1 MKKASNGYY
10 GFTIVELLI
19 VIVVIGVLA
28 AITTNV
34 FNGIQKRAQDTQV
47 IAHVNQWSKIINSY
61 AVLKGEYPQ
70 PGLGSNGSY
79 CLGVLLPKEDF
90 ANGECDKSMTG
101 ANNSSHLEAIL
112 KDSGVPYPVADT
124 SIVRYG
130 TGGFYDMRG
139 LILRTNDSKVRNYK
153 ITYSLQ
159 QEKCPAGDGIGY
171 QESDDGRGI
180 SGTSPPGLY
189 GRKKLCV
196 RNLTDL

>member
-61 AVLKGEYPQ
+61 A
-70 PGLGSNGSY
+70 
-79 CLGVLLPKEDF
+79 
-90 ANGECDKSMTG
+90 
-101 ANNSSHLEAIL
+101 
-112 KDSGVPYPVADT
+112 T